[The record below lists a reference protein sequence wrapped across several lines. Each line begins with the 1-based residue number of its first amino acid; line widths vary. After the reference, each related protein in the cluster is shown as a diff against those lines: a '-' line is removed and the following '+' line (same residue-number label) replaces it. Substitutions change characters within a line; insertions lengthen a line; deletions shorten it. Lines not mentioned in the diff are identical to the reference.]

1 MDNPITLEGFT
12 VLLDIDG
19 VLTDGTILVDDEG
32 REHKR
37 ISFDDID
44 AIFRLKRAGAR
55 VGFITGERGGF
66 CDYVERRFNPDIMIA
81 GCKDKLSAYEGL
93 LADGKLAADKVCF
106 VGDSLH
112 DAPLLRA
119 IKQSFVPGDV
129 PADVRASA
137 RYVLG
142 GNRGR
147 GAIRALARHLLGEED
162 AKKTSDGREGRS

>member
-1 MDNPITLEGFT
+1 MDNPVALDGFT

-81 GCKDKLSAYEGL
+81 GCKDKLSAYKSLIAEGRV
-93 LADGKLAADKVCF
+93 AADKVCF

-112 DAPLLRA
+112 DVPLLNA
-119 IKQSFVPGDV
+119 IQQSFVPADV
-129 PADVRASA
+129 PQDVRASA
-137 RYVLG
+137 RYLLS

-162 AKKTSDGREGRS
+162 AKQIRRGSTGSR

>member
-1 MDNPITLEGFT
+1 MDDPVILDGFT

-81 GCKDKLSAYEGL
+81 GCKDKLSAYKGLIAEG
-93 LADGKLAADKVCF
+93 KVAADKVCF

-112 DAPLLRA
+112 DVPLLRA
-119 IKQSFVPGDV
+119 IEHSFV
-129 PADVRASA
+129 PADVPPDVLASA

-162 AKKTSDGREGRS
+162 AIMTTDERGGGH